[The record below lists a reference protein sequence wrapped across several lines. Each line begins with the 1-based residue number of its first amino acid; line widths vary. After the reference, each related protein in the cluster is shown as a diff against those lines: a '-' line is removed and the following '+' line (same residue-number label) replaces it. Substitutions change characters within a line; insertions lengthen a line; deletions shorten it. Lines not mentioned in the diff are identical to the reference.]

1 MTTVAL
7 DSLADARPGS
17 YWHDLHALAPV
28 TTPLRHP
35 TTADLVVVGAGFTGL
50 WTAVTAKLRSPDRD
64 VVLLDAEHVGFGAT
78 GRNGGFIS
86 DSVTHGLAHGLARW
100 PDQIATLL
108 EVGRDNLSGLV
119 DDLHAAGIAPDLSLV
134 GKTIVA
140 TTSHQAASLPAL
152 ADLLAG
158 HGEDAEL
165 LDADGVRA
173 DVDSPTYLGG
183 IRVRTGGGVMDPVA
197 LAVGLRDWA
206 LRLGV
211 RMHEQT
217 PVVRVEGTHV
227 VTPLAL
233 VRARQ
238 VVVATNAFRNPVR
251 RLRKYVVPVY
261 DHVLVTEPLSAGQW
275 AALGWRDRQGLT
287 DAGNQFHYYRPL
299 ADGRILWGGYDAIY
313 YYGSPHGRDA
323 GAARLLAPAAGRA
336 LPQTFPQLEGL
347 VHPPLG
353 GAHRHLEP
361 LHAVRR
367 RRPLAARSPTRS
379 DSPASASPTA
389 GWPRRRCW
397 TRLDGRPVPAFVSER
412 PVPFPPEP
420 VRYLGVQTTRAALAP
435 RTNRST
441 GAVAADPRPA
451 RRRLQLLT
459 GNPMSGPMLGTYID
473 GNAPR
478 QVPAGP
484 VRPRRPGDR
493 GGDRDL
499 HPGSAAD
506 VDGPS
511 APRGRLPCLGSPD
524 PRGPGDG
531 AGRRRRRARGGR
543 RPRRPGSA
551 RDGQAPTGVRRR
563 RAALRARQPAL
574 LRRCG
579 EVSRRDRGRSA
590 DLRLHLPRW
599 SSGRS
604 AWWPASPRGT
614 SRSSW
619 PSGRLGPALA
629 AGNTMVLKPAPGTPA
644 RR

>member
-119 DDLHAAGIAPDLSLV
+119 GDLHAAGIAPDLSLV

-233 VRARQ
+233 VQGTPGRGRHQRVPQPGAAAAQ
-238 VVVATNAFRNPVR
+238 VR
-251 RLRKYVVPVY
+251 RAGLRPRPG
-261 DHVLVTEPLSAGQW
+261 HR
-275 AALGWRDRQGLT
+275 AA
-287 DAGNQFHYYRPL
+287 
-299 ADGRILWGGYDAIY
+299 
-313 YYGSPHGRDA
+313 
-323 GAARLLAPAAGRA
+323 
-336 LPQTFPQLEGL
+336 
-347 VHPPLG
+347 VG
-353 GAHRHLEP
+353 GAVGG
-361 LHAVRR
+361 AG
-367 RRPLAARSPTRS
+367 LA
-379 DSPASASPTA
+379 
-389 GWPRRRCW
+389 G
-397 TRLDGRPVPAFVSER
+397 
-412 PVPFPPEP
+412 
-420 VRYLGVQTTRAALAP
+420 
-435 RTNRST
+435 
-441 GAVAADPRPA
+441 
-451 RRRLQLLT
+451 
-459 GNPMSGPMLGTYID
+459 
-473 GNAPR
+473 
-478 QVPAGP
+478 PAGP
-484 VRPRRPGDR
+484 DRRGQPVP
-493 GGDRDL
+493 L
-499 HPGSAAD
+499 LPAA
-506 VDGPS
+506 
-511 APRGRLPCLGSPD
+511 RGRAD
-524 PRGPGDG
+524 PVGWL
-531 AGRRRRRARGGR
+531 RRH
-543 RPRRPGSA
+543 
-551 RDGQAPTGVRRR
+551 
-563 RAALRARQPAL
+563 LL
-574 LRRCG
+574 LR
-579 EVSRRDRGRSA
+579 
-590 DLRLHLPRW
+590 
-599 SSGRS
+599 
-604 AWWPASPRGT
+604 
-614 SRSSW
+614 
-619 PSGRLGPALA
+619 LA
-629 AGNTMVLKPAPGTPA
+629 HAT
-644 RR
+644 

>member
-119 DDLHAAGIAPDLSLV
+119 DDLHAGGIAPDLSLV

-173 DVDSPTYLGG
+173 DVDSPTYLGA

-233 VRARQ
+233 VQARQ

-313 YYGSPHGRDA
+313 YYGSRTDVTLEQRDSSH
-323 GAARLLAPAAGRA
+323 RLLAEHFR
-336 LPQTFPQLEGL
+336 QTFPQLEGL
-347 VHPPLG
+347 RFTHRWAGLIDTSSRFTPYVGVDRSGSVAHALG
-353 GAHRHLEP
+353 FTGLGVAYSR
-361 LHAVRR
+361 
-367 RRPLAARSPTRS
+367 LAA
-379 DSPASASPTA
+379 TA
-389 GWPRRRCW
+389 M
-397 TRLDGRPVPAFVSER
+397 LDALEGRPVPAFMSER

-420 VRYLGVQTTRAALAP
+420 LRYLGVQTTRAALARED
-435 RTNRST
+435 RT
-441 GAVAADPRPA
+441 
-451 RRRLQLLT
+451 
-459 GNPMSGPMLGTYID
+459 
-473 GNAPR
+473 
-478 QVPAGP
+478 
-484 VRPRRPGDR
+484 
-493 GGDRDL
+493 
-499 HPGSAAD
+499 
-506 VDGPS
+506 
-511 APRGRLPCLGSPD
+511 GR
-524 PRGPGDG
+524 RGPW
-531 AGRRRRRARGGR
+531 
-543 RPRRPGSA
+543 
-551 RDGQAPTGVRRR
+551 
-563 RAALRARQPAL
+563 LRTL
-574 LRRCG
+574 
-579 EVSRRDRGRSA
+579 D
-590 DLRLHLPRW
+590 
-599 SSGRS
+599 
-604 AWWPASPRGT
+604 
-614 SRSSW
+614 
-619 PSGRLGPALA
+619 RLGV
-629 AGNTMVLKPAPGTPA
+629 GFNS
-644 RR
+644 